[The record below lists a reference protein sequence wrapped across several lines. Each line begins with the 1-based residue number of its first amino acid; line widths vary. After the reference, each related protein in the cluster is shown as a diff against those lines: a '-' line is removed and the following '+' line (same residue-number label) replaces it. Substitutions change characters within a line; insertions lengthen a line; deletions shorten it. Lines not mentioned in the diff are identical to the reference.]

1 MNLISLALA
10 AAIIGG
16 AANGQGIPVQNMQ
29 ERQIEQQR
37 RIRQGVRSGEITPGE
52 ARVLGRRQ
60 MRLRRRIRRDRAE
73 RFLIRRQQNRLS
85 NQIYRL
91 RHR

>member
-1 MNLISLALA
+1 MKFISLALA
-10 AAIIGG
+10 AALIGG
-16 AANGQGIPVQNMQ
+16 AANAQNTQ
-29 ERQIEQQR
+29 QRLIGQQR
-37 RIRQGVRSGEITPGE
+37 RLTQGVRSGEITPGE
-52 ARVLGRRQ
+52 ARGLRRQQ